1 MRARE
6 RGEAGGLKRP
16 KRSGRATVWGIEAL
30 TGERADRFAP
40 DRLYPTTGPTP
51 EQANAQDTSTRG
63 AGGREKKKA
72 SQGPCA
78 YVRAAR
84 TLKREASEVA
94 SLNKE
99 CFPSK

>member
-51 EQANAQDTSTRG
+51 EQAYAQDTSTRG
-63 AGGREKKKA
+63 AGGWEKKKA
-72 SQGPCA
+72 WAQGILA
-78 YVRAAR
+78 KRVSGRQGSLGA
-84 TLKREASEVA
+84 LK
-94 SLNKE
+94 L
-99 CFPSK
+99 